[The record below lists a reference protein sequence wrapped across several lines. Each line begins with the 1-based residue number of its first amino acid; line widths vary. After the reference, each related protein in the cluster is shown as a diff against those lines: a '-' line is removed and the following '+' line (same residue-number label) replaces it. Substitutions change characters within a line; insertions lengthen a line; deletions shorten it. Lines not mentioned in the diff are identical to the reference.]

1 MKSLNAMLE
10 MQFTY
15 FTPAL
20 KRPVINCAEDAYRL
34 LINDWA
40 DIDEK
45 KSLRVLLLD
54 KAGCLISVARLSRA
68 GIARIVEYPEYLL
81 NSLPAYRPRY
91 VILAHNL
98 AREIDPF
105 VVQLIRGMKI
115 TSQLRGLTFLDH
127 LIVTSR
133 KYTSTLSV
141 PFYRI
146 KPEEEKMI
154 VEKVAVKNGLESR
167 KDGKKGKK

>member
-20 KRPVINCAEDAYRL
+20 KRPVISCAEDAYQF

-45 KSLRVLLLD
+45 KSLKVLLLD
-54 KAGCLISVARLSRA
+54 KEGCLISVARLSRA
-68 GIARIVEYPEYLL
+68 GIARIVEHPEYLL
-81 NSLPAYRPRY
+81 NSLPAYKPRY
-91 VILAHNL
+91 MILAHNL

-105 VVQLIRGMKI
+105 VVQLIKEMKVA
-115 TSQLRGLTFLDH
+115 SQLLGLTFLDH

-141 PFYRI
+141 PYYRI
-146 KPEEEKMI
+146 KPAEENMLAG
-154 VEKVAVKNGLESR
+154 KVAFKNSLER